1 MPQFYSPLAAS
12 STLQIPTSQVA
23 VDAVAST
30 VTASSGITAT
40 LVLPAEWFTDTRGAD
55 RLEVFANALNEIWV
69 SGMIAGG
76 IGGQAPD
83 ANGLVQDVVDF
94 TVCYPKNSRSNA
106 RYTKLVQVPCKDIG
120 GDGLG
125 TGHIGSDF
133 ALTLI
138 TAAYDQLAA
147 QAAT

>member
-23 VDAVAST
+23 VDAIAST

-40 LVLPAEWFTDTRGAD
+40 LVLPASWFTDSTGPD
-55 RLEVFANALNEIWV
+55 RLEVFANALNEIYNT
-69 SGMIAGG
+69 GMIAGG

-83 ANGLVQDVVDF
+83 VNGLVQDVVDF
-94 TVCYPKNSRSNA
+94 TVCYPKFSRANA
-106 RYTKLVQVPCKDIG
+106 RFTKLVQVACADIG
-120 GDGLG
+120 GTGLG
-125 TGHIGSDF
+125 VGHIGSAF
-133 ALTLI
+133 ALELI

-147 QAAT
+147 QAAA